1 MNSEARPSSCPSFEG
16 CKAPLCPLDKSL
28 YQGAIWYTDEDVC
41 ATKEFR
47 SLNWVRKQRK
57 LKKARRKG
65 FFNLEMLEALGNK
78 TVDGIDPDS
87 NQTVEAWV
95 RERTRRRVGGK
106 PA

>member
-1 MNSEARPSSCPSFEG
+1 
-16 CKAPLCPLDKSL
+16 L